1 MVEIQRKY
9 PTSPIIGVGAAVF
22 KEDEVLLVR
31 RGKPPLYGRW
41 SLPGGVVHPDEDM
54 KSALKREIKEE
65 CGIDVE
71 VYDLIDIFEYIE
83 QDKDKRV
90 RYHYI
95 VFDFRAEQSG
105 GILKPA
111 SDVLE
116 VRWVSL
122 SRLEEYELTDKVIEV
137 INKGIR

>member
-1 MVEIQRKY
+1 MVEIQREY

-22 KEDEVLLVR
+22 REDEVLLVQ

-41 SLPGGVVHPDEDM
+41 SLPGGVVHPNEDM

-65 CGIDVE
+65 CGIDIE

-83 QDKDKRV
+83 RDGEGRV

-105 GILKPA
+105 GILEPA
-111 SDVLE
+111 SDALE

-137 INKGIR
+137 INRGIR